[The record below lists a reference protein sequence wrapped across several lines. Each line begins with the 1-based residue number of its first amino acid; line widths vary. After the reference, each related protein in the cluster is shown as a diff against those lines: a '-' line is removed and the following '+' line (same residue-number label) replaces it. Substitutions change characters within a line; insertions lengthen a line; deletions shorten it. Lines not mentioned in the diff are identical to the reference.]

1 MKTLFLLRHAKAE
14 NGSAGSP
21 DFARVLN
28 DRGRKEA
35 QAVGVFIREQK
46 LLIDLI
52 FSSTA
57 KRARETT
64 ELVLVSANLA
74 VDVRYDQRIYEA
86 GPLRLLEVVSQIEE
100 GRSSVLLVGHN
111 PGMEE
116 LLRLLT
122 DGVEHLA
129 TGTLA
134 KIDLKAAG
142 WSNVVDE
149 NGSLDWIVKP
159 KKLADA

>member
-1 MKTLFLLRHAKAE
+1 MKTLVFLRHAKAE

-21 DFARVLN
+21 DFDRALN

-35 QAVGVFIREQK
+35 QAVGVFIREQN
-46 LLIDLI
+46 LGLDLVL
-52 FSSTA
+52 SSTA

-64 ELVLVSANLA
+64 ELVLASANLA

-100 GRSSVLLVGHN
+100 ERSSVLLVGHN
-111 PGMEE
+111 PGIEE
-116 LLRLLT
+116 LLQLLT
-122 DGVEHLA
+122 GRLEHMA

-142 WSNVVDE
+142 WSEVVE
-149 NGSLDWIVKP
+149 EKGSLDWIVKP
-159 KKLADA
+159 KTLADA